1 MYTKNSKEESTMIR
15 VSKNTKRKLL
25 RLKGEFGVET
35 YNEVVLHL
43 IDFYEQHKGG
53 MSNA

>member
-1 MYTKNSKEESTMIR
+1 MLTEITKKEMGTMIR

-43 IDFYEQHKGG
+43 INFYERHKEAGTE
-53 MSNA
+53 